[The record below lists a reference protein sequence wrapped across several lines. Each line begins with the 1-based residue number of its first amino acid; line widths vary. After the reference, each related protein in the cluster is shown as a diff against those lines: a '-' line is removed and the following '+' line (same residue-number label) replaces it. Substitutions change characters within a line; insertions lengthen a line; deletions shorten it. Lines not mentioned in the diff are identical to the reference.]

1 MTSHVFSRLDVGVFK
16 ASRGDGVG
24 LKDGEERVSGSF
36 FEILKRWQ
44 FYGPL
49 TRTAIRRALAS

>member
-24 LKDGEERVSGSF
+24 LKDGKERV
-36 FEILKRWQ
+36 RV
-44 FYGPL
+44 
-49 TRTAIRRALAS
+49 RRG

>member
-1 MTSHVFSRLDVGVFK
+1 MGFVD
-16 ASRGDGVG
+16 GD
-24 LKDGEERVSGSF
+24 ERVSGSF

-49 TRTAIRRALAS
+49 TRTAIRRALAP